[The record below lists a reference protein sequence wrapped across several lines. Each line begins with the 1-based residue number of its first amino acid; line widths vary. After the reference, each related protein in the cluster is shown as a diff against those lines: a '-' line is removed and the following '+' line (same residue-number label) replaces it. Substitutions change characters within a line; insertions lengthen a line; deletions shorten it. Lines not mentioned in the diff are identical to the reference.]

1 MMGINKWIV
10 VVVVVMGMVKGEV
23 SLKEDNGD
31 QKGIDKREVKVDRET
46 AGGLTSDTESE
57 VDKRISSGEL
67 EVLGVAV
74 VMRHGHRAQ
83 RDAQGLAPQLSARG
97 AEEAANFGADLR
109 KRYAGLAKAL
119 KPKEV
124 AAVASVKARCGATAV
139 AAATAL
145 LGKEIPSD
153 TTSTGGWGT
162 WTEPAEVDEAASSLG
177 ISWRGGQPR
186 LFRADQ
192 TCSQIARLL
201 PPEPTN
207 EPTPQELRFFSRLLK
222 SASKETSISPSLTY
236 SQLPILHDALASNSL
251 TSSLTLRAAS
261 ALRALATLGWWGEF
275 GLTIGKSKNHSPP
288 TKMTRLLDFDERDFL
303 RYFTHN
309 LLRDLVNFVEKASAS
324 SSPNTNSGIDDSIE
338 QSPSSF
344 SNSPEVEPKFSFYV
358 GHETNIFALL
368 SLFGLTDESCLLS
381 ALSQTPLP
389 LESKTCHYYPNFLSN
404 LTFEVLIEKSTG
416 SRLLRALY
424 NGDEVAVCPYGKSVC
439 LVSEFA
445 EFVDSILGS
454 DYVHFCKLGT
464 KTLLN
469 IGSRAMY
476 KVQWALVIIGF
487 FGLIIVLKGKL
498 PELLNPMAREEE
510 YTVCNMPGSGHLHV
524 IEKVPGETAELK
536 EKDKEVE
543 EDKKTK

>member
-1 MMGINKWIV
+1 MGINKWIV
-10 VVVVVMGMVKGEV
+10 VVVVVMGIVKGEV
-23 SLKEDNGD
+23 SLKEDKED
-31 QKGIDKREVKVDRET
+31 QKGIDKREAV
-46 AGGLTSDTESE
+46 GGLTSDPMTSDTESE

-74 VMRHGHRAQ
+74 VMRHGHRTQ

-97 AEEAANFGADLR
+97 AEEAANFGANLR
-109 KRYAGLAKAL
+109 NRYTGLAKGL

-124 AAVASVKARCGATAV
+124 AAVASMKARCGATAV

-162 WTEPAEVDEAASSLG
+162 WTEPGEVDEAASSLG

-186 LFRADQ
+186 FFRADQ

-201 PPEPTN
+201 PPEPIN

-236 SQLPILHDALASNSL
+236 SQLPILHDALASNSEA
-251 TSSLTLRAAS
+251 SSLNLRAAS

-288 TKMTRLLDFDERDFL
+288 TKMTRLLDFDEKDFL

-309 LLRDLVNFVEKASAS
+309 LLRDLVNFVEKASTS
-324 SSPNTNSGIDDSIE
+324 SSTNSNLGIDDSIE
-338 QSPSSF
+338 QSSS
-344 SNSPEVEPKFSFYV
+344 NPTETQPKFSFYV

-389 LESKTCHYYPNFLSN
+389 LESKTCHYYPDFLSN
-404 LTFEVLIEKSTG
+404 FAFEVLIEKSTG
-416 SRLLRALY
+416 SRLIRGLY

-510 YTVCNMPGSGHLHV
+510 YTVSNMPGSGHLHV
-524 IEKVPGETAELK
+524 IEKLPGETAEHREKHNEVK
-536 EKDKEVE
+536 EE
-543 EDKKTK
+543 KKTK